1 MKLVLAVLTAL
12 FVLIPFCYIPA
23 SAAVFVVKERT
34 SKAQHLQLVSG
45 VSASY
50 YWLATYAW
58 DYAMYCLMSAACM
71 LIFVLYDEPGY
82 VGDADQACYPH
93 PTPHPNPHP
102 HPSPSPNHHPHPSH
116 HPHHHPT
123 PSPDADQACCT
134 LLLLL
139 LYGLAA
145 LPMVYCYSFGFE
157 SHSTAQIVVMV
168 VNLIMGFVTVIAH
181 FVMSTLPSTQ
191 DADKVLV
198 HLYRLMPP
206 YVFGESLLS
215 ISSTWYQVRASAP

>member
-1 MKLVLAVLTAL
+1 MYAVALPPDSPPHVPPPYPLRTPSVPPRTPRHPVTPYPPPPTQVKLVLAVLTAL

-82 VGDADQACYPH
+82 VGDADQACYPS
-93 PTPHPNPHP
+93 PYPSPQ
-102 HPSPSPNHHPHPSH
+102 PSPSP
-116 HPHHHPT
+116 
-123 PSPDADQACCT
+123 
-134 LLLLL
+134 
-139 LYGLAA
+139 
-145 LPMVYCYSFGFE
+145 
-157 SHSTAQIVVMV
+157 
-168 VNLIMGFVTVIAH
+168 
-181 FVMSTLPSTQ
+181 
-191 DADKVLV
+191 
-198 HLYRLMPP
+198 
-206 YVFGESLLS
+206 
-215 ISSTWYQVRASAP
+215 